1 MNTEK
6 VAITMPSDL
15 VAMIDTLS
23 RQQKVSRS
31 KFISRA
37 LREKLMEERRRHLR
51 ESYDRVFSDNDIS
64 KEQLETAK
72 WFEGSGNKAGQ
83 EW

>member
-15 VAMIDTLS
+15 LTMIDTMS
-23 RQQKVSRS
+23 RQQKLSRS

-37 LREKLMEERRRHLR
+37 LREKLMEEKRRHLR
-51 ESYDRVFSDNDIS
+51 ESYDRVFSDSDIS